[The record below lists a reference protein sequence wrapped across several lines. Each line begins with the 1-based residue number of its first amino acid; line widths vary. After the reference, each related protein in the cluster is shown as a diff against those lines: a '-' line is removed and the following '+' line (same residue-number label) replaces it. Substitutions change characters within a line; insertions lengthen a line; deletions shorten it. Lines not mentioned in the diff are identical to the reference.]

1 MRDVL
6 FVLVV
11 TGFFALAAL
20 YVRACAAVVGSTS
33 EAERSESDED
43 VEVAA

>member
-11 TGFFALAAL
+11 IGFFSLAAL
-20 YVRACAAVVGSTS
+20 YVRACAAVVGPVS
-33 EAERSESDED
+33 ERDAGEPAEDLE
-43 VEVAA
+43 AAA

>member
-11 TGFFALAAL
+11 IGFFALAVL
-20 YVRACAAVVGSTS
+20 YVRACAAVVGPV
-33 EAERSESDED
+33 SESESGGAGEHL
-43 VEVAA
+43 EVAA